1 MIASGTIIS
10 VISTYGIA
18 LLAPVAVMEGPIVS
32 VVAGYLAHIGLF
44 PLWQV
49 IFVVILAD
57 VLGDCLLYGVGRG
70 MLKWLPLRWREKVG
84 VSDVRLELL
93 AQTFREKGA
102 RVLVVGKLTHAAGFA
117 ILLGAGA
124 ARMRFGLF
132 VLANLL
138 ATIPKSLVLVAIG
151 YVFGSQHE
159 RIAEYF
165 STGSLVIL
173 GIFAAALGV
182 WYWRRRATSA

>member
-1 MIASGTIIS
+1 MDSGTVVS

-18 LLAPVAVMEGPIVS
+18 LLAPVAVLEGPIVS
-32 VVAGYLAHIGLF
+32 VVAGYLSHIGLL

-49 IFVVILAD
+49 IVVVILAD
-57 VLGDCLLYGVGRG
+57 VVGDCILYGLGRG
-70 MLKWLPLRWREKVG
+70 MLKWLPARWREKVG
-84 VSDVRLELL
+84 VSDARLEML

-102 RVLVVGKLTHAAGFA
+102 KVLVVGKLTHAAGFA

-124 ARMRFGLF
+124 ARMRFDVF

-138 ATIPKSLVLVAIG
+138 ATIPKSILLVAIG

-159 RIAEYF
+159 RIAEYL
-165 STGSLVIL
+165 STGSIMIL
-173 GIFAAALGV
+173 AAFAVVLGV
-182 WYWRRRATSA
+182 WYWRRRAASA

>member
-1 MIASGTIIS
+1 
-10 VISTYGIA
+10 
-18 LLAPVAVMEGPIVS
+18 
-32 VVAGYLAHIGLF
+32 
-44 PLWQV
+44 
-49 IFVVILAD
+49 
-57 VLGDCLLYGVGRG
+57 